1 MAETDTVVKEP
12 MDLVRLAL
20 DERVYVKLR
29 GDRELKGRMHVR
41 DIHISVLLWHFTIH
55 NLIVDN

>member
-55 NLIVDN
+55 N